1 MRSALAIVVAAC
13 AACSPAS
20 AGAQAWGSGP
30 GSSAGSEAVLSGKLQ
45 ERIDAGSYSY
55 LRIATA
61 AGEVWAAVPV
71 TTLKA
76 GAEVRIDQPVWM
88 KDFESKTLGR
98 KWPRIAF
105 GTLSGPKAAGAQ
117 APSGK
122 MPADANHSFAHPKA
136 SPPADVGEAKVPRAP
151 GKSGRTVAEVF
162 AQRAALSGHEVAVR
176 GKVVKF
182 TEGVLGRNWIH
193 LRDGTGSG
201 GSNDLTVTT
210 SESCAVGDVVLL
222 SGTARVDQDFGAGY
236 RYPVLVE
243 GARLQSR

>member
-1 MRSALAIVVAAC
+1 MRFALAIVVAAC

-20 AGAQAWGSGP
+20 AQAQAWGPAASG
-30 GSSAGSEAVLSGKLQ
+30 SAGSDPVLSGKLQ

-105 GTLSGPKAAGAQ
+105 GTLSGPEAA
-117 APSGK
+117 PPGK

-193 LRDGTGSG
+193 LRDGTGSD